1 MCVTSDQVV
10 DFLLPDYNVF
20 QVPTEWAAVPA
31 HNFEVAII
39 MDPDP
44 EQSQE
49 EVPDDASRP
58 SYREEEPQLAASDVF
73 SPSRQRH

>member
-1 MCVTSDQVV
+1 MAGQKNGLQSRHT
-10 DFLLPDYNVF
+10 YNG
-20 QVPTEWAAVPA
+20 
-31 HNFEVAII
+31 EVAII

-58 SYREEEPQLAASDVF
+58 SYCEEESLLAASDV
-73 SPSRQRH
+73 SLPSRQRHWMDT